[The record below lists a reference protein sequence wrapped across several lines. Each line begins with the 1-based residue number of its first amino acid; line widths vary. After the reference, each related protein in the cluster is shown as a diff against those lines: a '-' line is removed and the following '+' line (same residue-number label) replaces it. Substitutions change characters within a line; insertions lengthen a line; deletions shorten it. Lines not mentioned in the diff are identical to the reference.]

1 MEKLVEE
8 EDDKRRSVL
17 FASKQVLIRK
27 NLYYTIAKSI
37 KAGFPIDKVRS
48 DCNMVA
54 RIVLDI
60 SKSKDN
66 WILFDNMLLALGSLE
81 TDVNCAN

>member
-1 MEKLVEE
+1 M
-8 EDDKRRSVL
+8 L

-27 NLYYTIAKSI
+27 NLYYTIGKSI
-37 KAGFPIDKVRS
+37 KAGFPITRIRQ

-54 RIVLDI
+54 RIVSDI
-60 SKSKDN
+60 AKSNDN

-81 TDVNCAN
+81 TDVDSANQVLI